1 MTTTGSALILLNQLL
16 SLTTPTPTPL
26 PFSPLSVSPSPY
38 NAPPT
43 MLPTAPPTITS
54 TPFPTPTLSS
64 PSFLFSH
71 EFETR
76 YLLGFFIVIF
86 IFIAKTLLAI
96 YRFISRMVLLK
107 TLKPNMTYFSSFHTV
122 LRTGS
127 FKGK

>member
-26 PFSPLSVSPSPY
+26 SVSPSPS
-38 NAPPT
+38 
-43 MLPTAPPTITS
+43 TAPPSAQTSFSSMPTISS

-86 IFIAKTLLAI
+86 IFITKTVLAI

-107 TLKPNMTYFSSFHTV
+107 TLNPNMTYFSSFHTV
-122 LRTGS
+122 LRTGT
-127 FKGK
+127 FVGI